1 MADVY
6 VGALCSPNYLEH
18 HGILGMKWGVR
29 RFENKDGSLTPA
41 GKKRYSKKRERELK
55 KDIKNRSTLSEKE
68 LDTKINRL
76 RKENEF
82 VRLANENLGA
92 GKGEVHRVLKES
104 GKQVLGRVATGVAIY
119 AVHRALSRNTKLT
132 EVADYVAPKPKSKK
146 KD

>member
-1 MADVY
+1 MNDIY
-6 VGALCSPNYLEH
+6 VGQLFSDSYLEH
-18 HGILGMKWGVR
+18 YGVLGMKWGVR
-29 RFENKDGSLTPA
+29 RFENKDGSLTAA

-82 VRLANENLGA
+82 VRLANENLSA

>member
-29 RFENKDGSLTPA
+29 RFENKDGSLTAA

-92 GKGEVHRVLKES
+92 GKSEVHRVLKES
-104 GKQVLGRVATGVAIY
+104 GKQVLGRVATGVTIY